1 MDIEKLMGTPT
12 TVQVSRTINENK
24 KARTLVFELP
34 RANYSFKPGQFLMCW
49 IPGIDEI
56 PMSISLWN
64 PPEVGVTVLP
74 IGEATSVFSAL
85 STGQRFGVRG
95 PFGSGFSIEC
105 ERALIIGGGIGMAPL
120 KPLAYQLRENGI
132 DATALMAA
140 KTKNE
145 LLYVDELEGL
155 VGDGFDVQVATD
167 DGSAGFKGIATDVA
181 REIFQ
186 NARYD
191 TIYTC
196 GPEPMMAKL
205 HMFSKEMGITIQAS
219 LERFM
224 KCGCGICGTC
234 ALDPT
239 GDLVCVEGP
248 VFTGNRLNA
257 IEEFGK
263 YHRDSTGVK
272 IRF

>member
-1 MDIEKLMGTPT
+1 MDIEKLMGNPT
-12 TVQVSRTINENK
+12 TVQVSKTISENK
-24 KARTLVFELP
+24 KTRTLVFELP
-34 RANYSFKPGQFLMCW
+34 ETKQSFKPGQFLMCW
-49 IPGIDEI
+49 VPGIDEI

-64 PPEVGVTVLP
+64 PPEVSVTVLP
-74 IGEATSVFSAL
+74 VGEATSVFSAL
-85 STGQRFGVRG
+85 SPGQRFGVRG

-105 ERALIIGGGIGMAPL
+105 KRALIIGGGIGMAPL
-120 KPLAYQLRENGI
+120 RPLVYQLLENGI
-132 DATALMAA
+132 DATALVAA
-140 KTKNE
+140 KIKNE
-145 LLYVDELEGL
+145 LLYVDELERL
-155 VGDGFDVQVATD
+155 VGDGFDVQLVTD
-167 DGSAGFKGIATDVA
+167 DGSAGFKGVATDAV

-186 NARYD
+186 KASYD

-205 HMFSKEMGITIQAS
+205 HVFAKKMGIVIQAS

-239 GDLVCVEGP
+239 GDLVCMEGP
-248 VFTGNRLNA
+248 VFSGDKLDA

-272 IRF
+272 IQF

>member
-1 MDIEKLMGTPT
+1 MDIEKLMGVPT
-12 TVQVSRTINENK
+12 TVQVSRTISENR

-34 RANYSFKPGQFLMCW
+34 EANHQFKPGQFLMCW

-56 PMSISLWN
+56 PMSISLWA

-74 IGEATSVFSAL
+74 IGVATNAFSVL

-95 PFGSGFSIEC
+95 PFGSGFSLEC
-105 ERALIIGGGIGMAPL
+105 DRALVIGGGIGMAPL
-120 KPLAYQLRENGI
+120 RPLVYQLREHGI
-132 DATALMAA
+132 AVTALVAA

-145 LLYVDELEGL
+145 LLYIDEFEGL

-167 DGSAGFKGIATDVA
+167 DGSAGFKGIATDAA
-181 REIFQ
+181 RELFQ

-205 HMFSKEMGITIQAS
+205 HMYAKEMDITIQAS

-248 VFTGNRLNA
+248 VFTGNRLNT

-272 IRF
+272 KRF